1 MRTRRPKQPPWS
13 RPGAVWSR
21 PVSWPRLHL
30 PAHTRGQGSSHMFS
44 HVRPQLAVVEA
55 EVDRPHSAAPAQ
67 QQELD
72 TLDAEP
78 QLAQRADE
86 AEHLEKSPE
95 EDRVA
100 RRRHVAPK
108 VRPRVRPPKQS
119 RGGVCAEDRVLE
131 VRLAE
136 VGSEDEAEG
145 AREGEERQVGEAK
158 ELVPAH
164 RLRKQVSR
172 QDPLHAERV
181 ECDAAELDA
190 PTRQEGR
197 GVGLGGC
204 CCRCPF
210 GVATRRRGG
219 GNSPVHE
226 RSVEVPPPLEP
237 ARGEPVP
244 TLRPV
249 RHRRPA
255 ASAALPVELSDA
267 REQGRRE
274 EGERVWPPL
283 GPRPVPHAAGVPW
296 QRSRHCQRAS
306 GKSEGGEEVAELAL
320 ASNAGAVNDP
330 VRNFALRARA
340 AGRD

>member
-190 PTRQEGR
+190 P
-197 GVGLGGC
+197 
-204 CCRCPF
+204 
-210 GVATRRRGG
+210 
-219 GNSPVHE
+219 VHE

>member
-145 AREGEERQVGEAK
+145 AREGEERQVGEAW
-158 ELVPAH
+158 
-164 RLRKQVSR
+164 
-172 QDPLHAERV
+172 
-181 ECDAAELDA
+181 
-190 PTRQEGR
+190 R
-197 GVGLGGC
+197 GGSCKARARGLGKGS
-204 CCRCPF
+204 RE
-210 GVATRRRGG
+210 RG
-219 GNSPVHE
+219 
-226 RSVEVPPPLEP
+226 
-237 ARGEPVP
+237 
-244 TLRPV
+244 
-249 RHRRPA
+249 
-255 ASAALPVELSDA
+255 ASWRDQRA
-267 REQGRRE
+267 
-274 EGERVWPPL
+274 
-283 GPRPVPHAAGVPW
+283 GPRPPPPQTSFPTRSAA
-296 QRSRHCQRAS
+296 R
-306 GKSEGGEEVAELAL
+306 
-320 ASNAGAVNDP
+320 
-330 VRNFALRARA
+330 RAR
-340 AGRD
+340 